1 MILSRNQGE
10 YQIKIQHHCFQE
22 IERFAGM
29 DSCLFNGT
37 LIKKKKKKGKST
49 VFYFV
54 LKVMWVQKGIWVS

>member
-22 IERFAGM
+22 IETFAGM

-37 LIKKKKKKGKST
+37 LIKKKKRRKVK
-49 VFYFV
+49 V
-54 LKVMWVQKGIWVS
+54 LCFILY

>member
-22 IERFAGM
+22 IETFAGM

-37 LIKKKKKKGKST
+37 LIKKKKEER
-49 VFYFV
+49 
-54 LKVMWVQKGIWVS
+54 